1 MKLNT
6 EDIKSFIPHRPPFL
20 YVDSVREYV
29 KGESIIGIKKFTADE
44 YFFKGHFPGN
54 PIVPGVILMES
65 LAQTGGI
72 LVNISFR
79 DELEEKGYSNAF
91 LMGLDQCKFRKIVQ
105 PGDQV
110 ELHVNLEKK
119 RSRILYFNGQVLVG
133 ETKIAEGKISASLV

>member
-1 MKLNT
+1 MLNT
-6 EDIKSFIPHRPPFL
+6 EDIKSYIPHRHPFL

-29 KGESIIGIKKFTADE
+29 KGESIVGIKEFNADE

-54 PIVPGVILMES
+54 PVVPGVILMES
-65 LAQTGGI
+65 LAQTGGV

-79 DELEEKGYSNAF
+79 EELEEKGYSNAF

-133 ETKIAEGKISASLV
+133 ETKIAEGKFSASLV

>member
-6 EDIKSFIPHRPPFL
+6 EDIKSYIPHRPPFL

-29 KGESIIGIKKFTADE
+29 KGESIIGIKEFTADE
-44 YFFKGHFPGN
+44 YFFEGHFPDN

-79 DELEEKGYSNAF
+79 EELQEKGYSNAF